1 MMNPTFQEFAKLPV
15 VPPHFLV
22 YIDGYNLYGAINHP
36 KPEYLFRLGWC
47 NYQQLGE
54 LLVEKSFACGTEKP
68 AVTVKYFTVKVYEG
82 TPNQHKG
89 EMKRQKMWFAALE
102 KEAPKLKVVWGQ
114 WSPAG
119 GRTEKMTDVNIALE
133 IARDIIDIKPAGIV
147 LVSGDLDF
155 QPVADHATDKG
166 APIVVFTPDDH
177 KKYNL
182 PPTKDASRARF
193 EYLTQDLLEECHLK
207 SDFMEYLRLKVQY
220 QPEFGDCL
228 KLEERLAKQARR

>member
-1 MMNPTFQEFAKLPV
+1 MNLTFEVFPKLPV
-15 VPPHFLV
+15 VPPHFSV

-36 KPEYLFRLGWC
+36 KPDHLFRLGWC
-47 NYQQLGE
+47 NYQRLGE
-54 LLVEKSFACGTEKP
+54 LLVQKSFACGSEKP
-68 AVTVKYFTVKVYEG
+68 AVTVKYFTVKVEEG
-82 TPNQHKG
+82 SPNPHKG
-89 EMKRQKMWFAALE
+89 EIKRQKMWFAALE
-102 KEAPKLKVVWGQ
+102 KEAPKLVFRWGV
-114 WSPAG
+114 WSPVD
-119 GRTEKMTDVNIALE
+119 GRTEKMTDVKIALE

-155 QPVADHATDKG
+155 QPVAEHAADAG
-166 APIVVFTPDDH
+166 VPIVVFTPDDH

-182 PPTKDASRARF
+182 PPMKDTSRARF

-220 QPEFGDCL
+220 QSEFGDCL